1 MAQKSPKTDG
11 EIQREV
17 LDELRW
23 DGRVLVT
30 DIGVE
35 VHKGIVTLTGTVNNY
50 AKKTA
55 AQEAAHKVR
64 GVLDVANDIQVHIPS
79 AAART
84 DTEVAQAVRRAL
96 EWNVFVPHDRIQ
108 STVADGHVTL
118 SGTVETWAQ
127 RDEAYRAVTKLEGV
141 KNVLNSVTVVPLER
155 PEPQKIRAAIESALA
170 RRAERE
176 AKGIVV
182 TVHDSEATLSGKVHS
197 WAERQAAIESASH
210 APGVKTVKDLLMI
223 VPDF

>member
-1 MAQKSPKTDG
+1 MPQKLLKSDV
-11 EIQREV
+11 EIQKEV
-17 LDELRW
+17 LEELRW

-35 VHKGIVTLTGTVNNY
+35 VDKGIVTLTGTVNSY

-79 AAART
+79 VGART
-84 DTEVAQAVRRAL
+84 DTEVAQAIRQAL
-96 EWNVFVPHDRIQ
+96 EWNVFVPHERIQ

-118 SGTVETWAQ
+118 SGTVEMWAQ
-127 RDEAYRAVTKLEGV
+127 RDETYRTVAKLEGV
-141 KNVLNSVTVVPLER
+141 KNVLNNVTVVPAER
-155 PEPQKIRAAIESALA
+155 LAPEKIRAAIENALT

-176 AKGIVV
+176 AKGIIV
-182 TVHDSEATLSGKVHS
+182 TVQDGEATLSGKVHS
-197 WAERQAAIESASH
+197 WAERQAAVESAWR
-210 APGVKTVKDLLMI
+210 APGVKIVKDLL
-223 VPDF
+223 VVAPDF

>member
-1 MAQKSPKTDG
+1 MPQKVLKSDV
-11 EIQREV
+11 EIQKEV
-17 LDELRW
+17 LEELRW

-35 VHKGIVTLTGTVNNY
+35 VDKGIVTLTGTVTSY

-79 AAART
+79 TGART
-84 DTEVAQAVRRAL
+84 DTEVAQAIRQAL
-96 EWNVFVPHDRIQ
+96 EWNVFVPHERIQ

-118 SGTVETWAQ
+118 SGTVEMWAQ
-127 RDEAYRAVTKLEGV
+127 RDETYRTVAKLEGV
-141 KNVLNSVTVVPLER
+141 KNVLNNVTVVPAER
-155 PEPQKIRAAIESALA
+155 LAPEKIRAAIENALT

-176 AKGIVV
+176 AKGIIV
-182 TVHDSEATLSGKVHS
+182 TVQDGEARLSGKVHS
-197 WAERQAAIESASH
+197 WAERHAAVESASH
-210 APGVKTVKDLLMI
+210 APGVKIVKDLL
-223 VPDF
+223 VVAPDF